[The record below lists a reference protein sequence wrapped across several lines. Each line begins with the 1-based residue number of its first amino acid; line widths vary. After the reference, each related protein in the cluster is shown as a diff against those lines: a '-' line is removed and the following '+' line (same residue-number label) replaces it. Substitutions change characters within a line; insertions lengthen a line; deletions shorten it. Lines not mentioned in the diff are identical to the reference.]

1 MSETKIR
8 KAWAAPELINIGGT
22 AGALL
27 AVVAAGAGL
36 SSVLPDPASPWMT
49 AAAYLAPASL
59 AFAAYW
65 WIAQKL

>member
-1 MSETKIR
+1 MPRGSSR
-8 KAWAAPELINIGGT
+8 RARAPAEFISIGGAVT
-22 AGALL
+22 AAL

-36 SSVLPDPASPWMT
+36 SAALPEPSPWLT
-49 AAAYLAPASL
+49 VSAYLAPASL